1 MSLSKFRDRTFML
14 VYLSVF
20 YSGHRVYSPLIF
32 FLLYH
37 PDISSIID
45 DISCWI
51 SLSGNSNRRP
61 QSFLKAYILR
71 NKARD
76 NCVLTV
82 HRERLELLERR
93 SLFVIISVLI
103 LSTTEGLALVPPSI
117 IRLLRSSFIRSPKR
131 ASLNALRCLRMRLL
145 IRTSILDQRI
155 SFPSIRGGWE
165 LRRNEALLTVV
176 VGHYLRVAWDARV
189 ELLVFS
195 FVPLLITEHV
205 RCWW

>member
-51 SLSGNSNRRP
+51 SLSGNSNRRT

-117 IRLLRSSFIRSPKR
+117 IRLLRSSFIRSSKR

-176 VGHYLRVAWDARV
+176 VGHYLRVAWDARD

-205 RCWW
+205 RCW

>member
-205 RCWW
+205 RCW

>member
-14 VYLSVF
+14 VYLPVF

-205 RCWW
+205 RSW

>member
-1 MSLSKFRDRTFML
+1 ML

-176 VGHYLRVAWDARV
+176 VGHYLCVAWDARD

-205 RCWW
+205 RSW

>member
-1 MSLSKFRDRTFML
+1 ML

-205 RCWW
+205 RCW

>member
-1 MSLSKFRDRTFML
+1 ML
-14 VYLSVF
+14 VYLPVF
-20 YSGHRVYSPLIF
+20 YSGYRVYSPLIF

-155 SFPSIRGGWE
+155 SFSSI
-165 LRRNEALLTVV
+165 
-176 VGHYLRVAWDARV
+176 
-189 ELLVFS
+189 
-195 FVPLLITEHV
+195 
-205 RCWW
+205 

>member
-1 MSLSKFRDRTFML
+1 MSLSKFRDCTFML
-14 VYLSVF
+14 VYLPVF

-51 SLSGNSNRRP
+51 SLSSNSNRRP

-76 NCVLTV
+76 HCILTI

-117 IRLLRSSFIRSPKR
+117 IRLLRSSFLRSPKR

-155 SFPSIRGGWE
+155 SFPSIRRGWE

-205 RCWW
+205 RCW

>member
-1 MSLSKFRDRTFML
+1 ML

-205 RCWW
+205 RSW

>member
-14 VYLSVF
+14 VYLPVF

-205 RCWW
+205 RSWW